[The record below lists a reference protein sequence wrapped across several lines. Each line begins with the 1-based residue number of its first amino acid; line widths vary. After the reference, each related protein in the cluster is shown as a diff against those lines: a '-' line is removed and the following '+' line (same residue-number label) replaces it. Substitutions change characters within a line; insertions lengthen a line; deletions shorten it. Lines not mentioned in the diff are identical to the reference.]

1 MSRNTVPLHKEAWIE
16 ELAIKIFNEIEA
28 LTKDKVGVSRE
39 SYGKGETISI
49 NYMIDLAK
57 EFGFYI
63 KKDAAA
69 NVYLS
74 LEQSIKNNHIL
85 IGSHIDSVPQGGN
98 FDGLAGVIAGFLILV
113 YLKEKKVKTSLPIKL
128 LVLRGEESAWYGK
141 NCIGSKALFGLISL
155 SLIHI

>member
-1 MSRNTVPLHKEAWIE
+1 MSKYTMPLHKEAWIE

-63 KKDAAA
+63 EKDAAS
-69 NVYLS
+69 NVYL
-74 LEQSIKNNHIL
+74 
-85 IGSHIDSVPQGGN
+85 
-98 FDGLAGVIAGFLILV
+98 
-113 YLKEKKVKTSLPIKL
+113 
-128 LVLRGEESAWYGK
+128 
-141 NCIGSKALFGLISL
+141 
-155 SLIHI
+155 

>member
-1 MSRNTVPLHKEAWIE
+1 MSKNTMPLHKEAWVE
-16 ELAIKIFNEIEA
+16 ELAVKIFNEIEA

-63 KKDAAA
+63 EKDAAA

-113 YLKEKKVKTSLPIKL
+113 YSKEKKGQNFFAHKIVSIK
-128 LVLRGEESAWYGK
+128 R
-141 NCIGSKALFGLISL
+141 
-155 SLIHI
+155 

>member
-1 MSRNTVPLHKEAWIE
+1 MSKNTMPLHKEAWIE
-16 ELAIKIFNEIEA
+16 ELAIKIFKEIEV

-63 KKDAAA
+63 EQDAAA

-74 LEQSIKNNHIL
+74 LEKSIKNNYIL
-85 IGSHIDSVPQGGN
+85 
-98 FDGLAGVIAGFLILV
+98 
-113 YLKEKKVKTSLPIKL
+113 YK
-128 LVLRGEESAWYGK
+128 
-141 NCIGSKALFGLISL
+141 
-155 SLIHI
+155 

>member
-1 MSRNTVPLHKEAWIE
+1 MSKNTMPLHKEAWIE
-16 ELAIKIFNEIEA
+16 DLAIKIFNEIEA

-57 EFGFYI
+57 GFGFYI
-63 KKDAAA
+63 EKDAAA

-74 LEQSIKNNHIL
+74 LEKSTKNNHIL

-113 YLKEKKVKTSLPIKL
+113 YLKEKKNQNFFAYKIVSVK
-128 LVLRGEESAWYGK
+128 G
-141 NCIGSKALFGLISL
+141 
-155 SLIHI
+155 

>member
-1 MSRNTVPLHKEAWIE
+1 MSKNTMPLHKEAWIE

-63 KKDAAA
+63 EKDAAA

-74 LEQSIKNNHIL
+74 LEKSIKNNHIL
-85 IGSHIDSVPQGGN
+85 IGSH
-98 FDGLAGVIAGFLILV
+98 
-113 YLKEKKVKTSLPIKL
+113 T
-128 LVLRGEESAWYGK
+128 
-141 NCIGSKALFGLISL
+141 
-155 SLIHI
+155 

>member
-1 MSRNTVPLHKEAWIE
+1 MSANTMPLHKEAWIE

-49 NYMIDLAK
+49 NYMINLAK
-57 EFGFYI
+57 KFGFYI
-63 KKDAAA
+63 EKDAAA

-74 LEQSIKNNHIL
+74 LEKFIKNNHIL

-128 LVLRGEESAWYGK
+128 LVLRAVSYTHLTLPTI
-141 NCIGSKALFGLISL
+141 CSV
-155 SLIHI
+155 